1 MVCTHS
7 PVNSPVKMLLMSS
20 TGRYS
25 RMLTVTNTHW
35 LDDAA
40 FARLAGEICHA

>member
-1 MVCTHS
+1 
-7 PVNSPVKMLLMSS
+7 
-20 TGRYS
+20 
-25 RMLTVTNTHW
+25 MLTVTNTHW